1 MTETETGLGESEA
14 GICNICGQ
22 TLASQAEISTH
33 ITDAHSDDEL
43 SDSGQDS

>member
-1 MTETETGLGESEA
+1 MSETETELGESEA

-33 ITDAHSDDEL
+33 LTDAHPDDEI
-43 SDSGQDS
+43 SDSAENL